1 MDRSLILLTVS
12 GSIPAGLEAEIAAG
26 RRPRSDYL
34 ELARG
39 LGADLIDRETARRTT
54 GIIGR
59 LFEAVVGAEGLL
71 TVACFLRCG
80 AYRLVITDGEQIGL
94 PLALL
99 LKVLRPWRR
108 PKHVM
113 ITHIISVRK
122 KMLFLDWL
130 GVQSRIDRFV
140 VYASWQQKFIIERWD
155 VPISRVVRIPF
166 MVDANFFSARLVTS
180 SDTTVPQIC
189 AVGLERRDYGTL
201 VRAVTGLR
209 VRVVIAAH
217 SLWAK
222 RSDAPEEA
230 AVPENI
236 VVQRLSQFD
245 LRQLYADSRFVVIPL
260 HEVPFQAGVTAILEA
275 MAMGKAVICSR
286 VKGQTDVIV
295 DGQTGL
301 YVPPYDPS
309 ALRTAIETLL
319 SQPQLAE
326 RMGRQGRR
334 LVDEAMSLEHYV
346 ERFRGIVEPVLEA
359 G

>member
-39 LGADLIDRETARRTT
+39 LGADLIDRETARRIT
-54 GIIGR
+54 GIFGR
-59 LFEAVVGAEGLL
+59 LLEALVGADGLL
-71 TVACFLRCG
+71 AVACFLRCG
-80 AYRLVITDGEQIGL
+80 PYRLVISDGEQIGL

-122 KMLFLDWL
+122 KMLFLDWF
-130 GVQSRIDRFV
+130 GVHSRIDRFV
-140 VYASWQQKFIIERWD
+140 VYASWQQKFIIERWG

-166 MVDANFFSARLVTS
+166 MVDTTFFSVPQVTP
-180 SDTTVPQIC
+180 SDTPVPQIC

-236 VVQRLSQFD
+236 VVQRLPQFD

-295 DGQTGL
+295 DGETGL

-309 ALRTAIETLL
+309 ALRAAIETLL
-319 SQPQLAE
+319 SRPELAD

-334 LVDEAMSLEHYV
+334 LVEEAMSLEHYV
-346 ERFRGIVEPVLEA
+346 ERFRGIVEPVLAA

>member
-1 MDRSLILLTVS
+1 MGRSLILLTVS
-12 GSIPAGLEAEIAAG
+12 GSIPADLEAEVAAG
-26 RRPRSDYL
+26 RRPRPDYV

-39 LGADLIDRETARRTT
+39 LGADLIDREAARRIT
-54 GIIGR
+54 GFIGR
-59 LFEAVVGAEGLL
+59 LLEAVVGADGMLA
-71 TVACFLRCG
+71 VACFLRCG
-80 AYRLVITDGEQIGL
+80 AYRLVISDGEQIGL

-99 LKVLRPWRR
+99 LKGLRPWRR
-108 PKHVM
+108 PKHAM

-122 KMLFLDWL
+122 KMVFLDWF

-140 VYASWQQKFIIERWD
+140 VYASWQQRFIIERWRLP
-155 VPISRVVRIPF
+155 VSRVVRIPF
-166 MVDANFFSARLVTS
+166 MVDANFFSARPVTY
-180 SDTTVPQIC
+180 SDTALPQIC
-189 AVGLERRDYGTL
+189 AVGLERRDYATL
-201 VRAVTGLR
+201 VRAVAGLQA
-209 VRVVIAAH
+209 RVVIAAH

-222 RSDAPEEA
+222 RSDASEET

-275 MAMGKAVICSR
+275 MAMGKAVICSK

-295 DGQTGL
+295 DGETGI

-309 ALRTAIETLL
+309 GLRTAIETLL
-319 SQPQLAE
+319 SQPELAE

-334 LVDEAMSLEHYV
+334 LVEEEMSLEHYV
-346 ERFRGIVEPVLEA
+346 ERFRGIVEPVLA
-359 G
+359 TG